1 MSVALDEKS
10 QQSTL
15 YFGTSGG
22 YGATKEFNELGDQ
35 TSLSLPPWKAS
46 FDDYCEQFDIDRD
59 LGGMVTGTIWGLGC
73 HDGIIATA
81 FTMHPKDLVE
91 YRTAAEERTVI
102 TFTPLDSRRDEGD
115 AGLNQ
120 EVADHSLEFPRM
132 KREAVL
138 GYTLHAE
145 QGLDGSSLLSK
156 KVVYA
161 AACCAIHESANEELL
176 PRARISLKWLATA
189 TGADLNEEISK
200 CSPGANTIEPKST
213 EQLQGPGGQMF
224 EQCDMC
230 DAGIAWDSA
239 QEAQCVNGHLFGMHL
254 NLPWS

>member
-1 MSVALDEKS
+1 MSVALNEKN

-22 YGATKEFNELGDQ
+22 YGATKEFNDLGDQ
-35 TSLSLPPWKAS
+35 TSLSPPPWKAS

-73 HDGIIATA
+73 HDGVIATA

-102 TFTPLDSRRDEGD
+102 TFTPLDPRRDEHGT
-115 AGLNQ
+115 GSSL
-120 EVADHSLEFPRM
+120 EVADHSPEFLRM

-138 GYTLHAE
+138 GYILHAE
-145 QGLDGSSLLSK
+145 QGLDGSSSLSK

-161 AACCAIHESANEELL
+161 AACCAIHESENEELL
-176 PRARISLKWLATA
+176 DRARMSLEWLATA

-200 CSPGANTIEPKST
+200 CTPGANTIEPKST
-213 EQLQGPGGQMF
+213 EQLQGPGGEMF

-230 DAGIAWDSA
+230 DAGIAWDST

-254 NLPWS
+254 NL

>member
-1 MSVALDEKS
+1 MSVALNEKN

-22 YGATKEFNELGDQ
+22 YGATKEFNDLGDQ
-35 TSLSLPPWKAS
+35 TSLSPPPWKAS

-73 HDGIIATA
+73 HDGVIATA

-102 TFTPLDSRRDEGD
+102 AFTPLDPRRDEHGT
-115 AGLNQ
+115 GSSL
-120 EVADHSLEFPRM
+120 EVADHSPEFLRM

-138 GYTLHAE
+138 GYILHAE
-145 QGLDGSSLLSK
+145 QGLDGSSSLSK

-161 AACCAIHESANEELL
+161 AACCAIHESENEELL
-176 PRARISLKWLATA
+176 DRARMSLEWLATA

-200 CSPGANTIEPKST
+200 CTPGANTIEPKST
-213 EQLQGPGGQMF
+213 EQLQGPGGEMF

-230 DAGIAWDSA
+230 DAGIAWDST

-254 NLPWS
+254 NL

>member
-1 MSVALDEKS
+1 MSVALNEKS
-10 QQSTL
+10 QQSAL

-22 YGATKEFNELGDQ
+22 YGATKEFNDLGDQ
-35 TSLSLPPWKAS
+35 ISLSLPPWKAS

-59 LGGMVTGTIWGLGC
+59 LGGMVTGTIWGLAC
-73 HDGIIATA
+73 HDGVIATA

-115 AGLNQ
+115 AGLSQ
-120 EVADHSLEFPRM
+120 EVADYSPEFLRT
-132 KREAVL
+132 KREAIL
-138 GYTLHAE
+138 GYILHAE
-145 QGLDGSSLLSK
+145 QGLDGSSSLSK
-156 KVVYA
+156 KVIYA
-161 AACCAIHESANEELL
+161 AACCAIHESENEELL
-176 PRARISLKWLATA
+176 DRAKMSLEWLATA
-189 TGADLNEEISK
+189 TGTDLNEEVSK

-213 EQLQGPGGQMF
+213 EQLQGPGVQIF

-230 DAGIAWDSA
+230 DAGVAWDSA

-254 NLPWS
+254 DLPWF

>member
-1 MSVALDEKS
+1 MSVALNEKN

-22 YGATKEFNELGDQ
+22 YGATKEFNDLGDQ
-35 TSLSLPPWKAS
+35 TSLSPPPWKAS

-73 HDGIIATA
+73 HDGVIATA

-102 TFTPLDSRRDEGD
+102 TFTPLDPRRDEHGT
-115 AGLNQ
+115 GSSL
-120 EVADHSLEFPRM
+120 EVADHSPEFLRM

-138 GYTLHAE
+138 GYILHAE
-145 QGLDGSSLLSK
+145 QGLDGSSSLSK

-161 AACCAIHESANEELL
+161 AACCAIHESENEELL
-176 PRARISLKWLATA
+176 DRARMSLEWLATA

-200 CSPGANTIEPKST
+200 CTPGANTIEPKST

-230 DAGIAWDSA
+230 DAGIAWDST

-254 NLPWS
+254 NL

>member
-1 MSVALDEKS
+1 MSVALNEKN

-22 YGATKEFNELGDQ
+22 YGATKEFNDLGDQ
-35 TSLSLPPWKAS
+35 TSLSPPPWKAS
-46 FDDYCEQFDIDRD
+46 FDDYCEQSDIDRD

-73 HDGIIATA
+73 HDGVIATA

-102 TFTPLDSRRDEGD
+102 TFTPLDPRRDEHGT
-115 AGLNQ
+115 GSSL
-120 EVADHSLEFPRM
+120 EVADHSPEFLRM

-138 GYTLHAE
+138 GYILHAE
-145 QGLDGSSLLSK
+145 QGLDGSSSLSK

-161 AACCAIHESANEELL
+161 AACCAIHESENEELL
-176 PRARISLKWLATA
+176 DRARMSLEWLATA

-200 CSPGANTIEPKST
+200 CTPGANTIEPKST
-213 EQLQGPGGQMF
+213 EQLQGPGGEMF

-230 DAGIAWDSA
+230 DAGIAWDST

-254 NLPWS
+254 NL

>member
-22 YGATKEFNELGDQ
+22 YGATKEFNDPGDQ
-35 TSLSLPPWKAS
+35 TPLSLPPWKVS
-46 FDDYCEQFDIDRD
+46 FDDYCDQFDIDRD
-59 LGGMVTGTIWGLGC
+59 LGGMVTGTIWGLAC
-73 HDGIIATA
+73 HDGVIATA
-81 FTMHPKDLVE
+81 FTMHPRDLVE

-102 TFTPLDSRRDEGD
+102 TFTELNLQREGGD
-115 AGLNQ
+115 TGLSQ
-120 EVADHSLEFPRM
+120 EVADHSPEFLGM
-132 KREAVL
+132 KRDAVL
-138 GYTLHAE
+138 GYILHAE
-145 QGLDGSSLLSK
+145 QGLDGNSSLSK
-156 KVVYA
+156 KVIYA
-161 AACCAIHESANEELL
+161 AACCAIHESENEELL
-176 PRARISLKWLATA
+176 ARARISLEWLATA

-224 EQCDMC
+224 EQCDVC
-230 DAGIAWDSA
+230 DAGIAWASP

-254 NLPWS
+254 NLPWL

>member
-1 MSVALDEKS
+1 MSVALNEKN

-22 YGATKEFNELGDQ
+22 YGATKEFNDLGDQ
-35 TSLSLPPWKAS
+35 TSLSPPPWKAS
-46 FDDYCEQFDIDRD
+46 FDYYCEQFDIDRD

-73 HDGIIATA
+73 HDGVIATA

-102 TFTPLDSRRDEGD
+102 TFTPLDPRRDEHGT
-115 AGLNQ
+115 GSSL
-120 EVADHSLEFPRM
+120 EVADHSPEFLRM

-138 GYTLHAE
+138 GYILHAE
-145 QGLDGSSLLSK
+145 QGLDGSSSLSK

-161 AACCAIHESANEELL
+161 AACCAIHESENEELL
-176 PRARISLKWLATA
+176 DRARMSLEWLATA

-200 CSPGANTIEPKST
+200 CTPGANTIEPKST
-213 EQLQGPGGQMF
+213 EQLQGPGGEMF

-230 DAGIAWDSA
+230 DAGIAWDST

-254 NLPWS
+254 NL

>member
-1 MSVALDEKS
+1 MSVALNEKN

-22 YGATKEFNELGDQ
+22 YGATKEFNDLGDQ
-35 TSLSLPPWKAS
+35 TSLSLPPWEAS

-73 HDGIIATA
+73 HDGVIATA

-102 TFTPLDSRRDEGD
+102 TFTPMDPRDECD
-115 AGLNQ
+115 TGLNQ
-120 EVADHSLEFPRM
+120 EVADHSLEFLRM
-132 KREAVL
+132 KRDAVL
-138 GYTLHAE
+138 GYILHAE
-145 QGLDGSSLLSK
+145 QGLDGSSSLSK

-161 AACCAIHESANEELL
+161 AACCAIHGSENEELL
-176 PRARISLKWLATA
+176 DRARMSLEWLATA

-200 CSPGANTIEPKST
+200 CTPGANTIEPKST

-230 DAGIAWDSA
+230 DAGIAWDST

-254 NLPWS
+254 NL